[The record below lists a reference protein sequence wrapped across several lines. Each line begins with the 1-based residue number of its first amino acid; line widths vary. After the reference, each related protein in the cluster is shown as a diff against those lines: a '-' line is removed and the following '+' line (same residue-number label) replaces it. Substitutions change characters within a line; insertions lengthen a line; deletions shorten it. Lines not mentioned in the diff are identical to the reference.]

1 MNTTPLIT
9 RYAATLTAIVLA
21 LAASG
26 LKADEVTDA
35 IAQGTSAYKSGDL
48 TEAGSQL
55 KYAAGLI
62 AQQKAKAVTAV
73 FPDALSGWS
82 AGKIT
87 SSSAGGMMGGGISAN
102 RTYQKDAS
110 KISIELVMDSPML
123 QSMMGMINNP
133 SVITMSGGKLINIQ
147 GHKTIYNGNTER
159 PELILI
165 IDGNAMF
172 TLKARGESA
181 GLDELKAYGEALDLD
196 AL

>member
-1 MNTTPLIT
+1 MKTPLTT
-9 RYAATLTAIVLA
+9 RYAAIVTATVFA

-35 IAQGTSAYKSGDL
+35 ITQGASAYKSGDL
-48 TEAGSQL
+48 TEASSQL

-62 AQQKAKAVTAV
+62 GQQKAEAIKAV
-73 FPDALSGWS
+73 FPDALNGWS
-82 AGKIT
+82 AGKIA
-87 SSSAGGMMGGGISAN
+87 SRSAGGIMGGGISAN
-102 RTYQKDAS
+102 RSYQKDTG

-147 GHKTIYNGNTER
+147 GHKSIYNGNTER

-172 TLKARGESA
+172 TLKARGDAA
-181 GLDELKAYGEALDLD
+181 GLDELKAYGEALELE